1 MNKRISQTNVYV
13 KKEMYEA
20 LLKLLEEKSF
30 SAISVSDITAE
41 ANVSRMSFYRNYD
54 SIEDILIEHLD
65 AVVEQYKIED
75 IDEKIKETEKVYYG
89 KKYMIH
95 TFGFFYQNH
104 DFIDTLISCGMGDLF
119 LAKITEYLIQKW
131 VDKESDTRKDTL
143 KISAYA
149 GSIYNMYRE
158 WEKGGFQEKPEE
170 IADIL
175 YELR

>member
-104 DFIDTLISCGMGDLF
+104 DFIDTLISCGIGDLF